1 MRFFIILFLLASVS
15 LNAQDITVE
24 SIEINGLKRT
34 KKEFLLRLIKTKV
47 DQPYDSLKVATDIER
62 LNRLPAIAKAT
73 EQTVIN
79 GNTAVITYDI
89 VENFT
94 IIPGVRTSQAN
105 DDSFAFRLSLFEFNF
120 LGRNQLIGGFY
131 SRNIFD
137 SYGAFWEAPFL
148 FTNKLGLG
156 VNFQN
161 NVSREPI
168 FFNNQV
174 TNYKRAI
181 PSAEVYVLYEKDF
194 HNKFE
199 LGLRYSQEDYEY
211 LDGTVIDELPQ
222 ELDATKWTVLSEYE
236 HNHLVIDYQYVSGYR
251 NLFVGQYVFG
261 GTGLL
266 NDALIVR
273 NDTEYFKKIGKRG
286 NLASRLRLGFA
297 SFNDTPFTPFV
308 VDNQFNIR
316 GAGNVVGRQTAEL
329 ILNTEY
335 RHTLIE
341 KDWFVLQSNTFIDA
355 GAKRLPENSISS
367 IFDED
372 STNVYGG
379 VGIRFI
385 HKRIF
390 NAVIRLDYGVRLVGT
405 QNSSG
410 IVFGIGQYF

>member
-1 MRFFIILFLLASVS
+1 MRVFVILLLLVSFTTKAQEII
-15 LNAQDITVE
+15 VE
-24 SIEINGLKRT
+24 SIEITGLKRT
-34 KKEFLLRLIKTKV
+34 KEDFLIRLIKTKV
-47 DQPYDSLKVATDIER
+47 NEQYDSLKVATDVER

-73 EQTVIN
+73 QQTTIT
-79 GNTAVITYDI
+79 GKKASITYEI

-105 DDSFAFRLSLFEFNF
+105 DDSFAYRLSLFEFNF

-156 VNFQN
+156 INFQN

-168 FFNNQV
+168 FFNDEI
-174 TNYKRAI
+174 TNYKRSI
-181 PSAEVYVLYEKDF
+181 PSGEVYVLYEKDF

-211 LDGTVIDELPQ
+211 LDGTIIEELPQ
-222 ELDATKWTVLSEYE
+222 ELDATKWTILSEYE
-236 HNHLVIDYQYVSGYR
+236 RNHLVIDYQYVSGYR

-273 NDTEYFKKIGKRG
+273 NDTEYFKKVGKRG
-286 NLASRLRLGFA
+286 NFASRLRLGFA

-308 VDNQFNIR
+308 IDNQFNIR

-335 RHTLIE
+335 RHTLLE
-341 KDWFVLQSNTFIDA
+341 KDWFVIQSNTFIDA
-355 GAKRLPENSISS
+355 GAKRLPENSINS
-367 IFDED
+367 IFNED

-390 NAVIRLDYGVRLVGT
+390 NAVIRIDYGVRIVGS
-405 QNSSG
+405 QNTSG

>member
-79 GNTAVITYDI
+79 GNTAVITYD
-89 VENFT
+89 
-94 IIPGVRTSQAN
+94 
-105 DDSFAFRLSLFEFNF
+105 
-120 LGRNQLIGGFY
+120 
-131 SRNIFD
+131 
-137 SYGAFWEAPFL
+137 
-148 FTNKLGLG
+148 
-156 VNFQN
+156 

-222 ELDATKWTVLSEYE
+222 QLDANKWTVLSEYE
-236 HNHLVIDYQYVSGYR
+236 LNHLVIDYQYVSGYR